1 MTETIIQKS
10 IYLRAMREQVWDF
23 LVDPKKLSSWFNRP
37 NARLQQDQPLEMYG
51 AQSGDTIIWGT
62 VTAERPPEYLEYT
75 FVVKPMGD
83 TVSVVKWTLTQVPGG
98 TRLSLEHS
106 GLPQGT
112 EAFGL
117 LLSLDKGWEEHLTR
131 LRADLSEIS

>member
-10 IYLRAMREQVWDF
+10 IYLRATREQVWDF

-83 TVSVVKWTLTQVPGG
+83 TVSVVKWTLTQVPGEPAC
-98 TRLSLEHS
+98 RLNI
-106 GLPQGT
+106 PDFRK
-112 EAFGL
+112 APR
-117 LLSLDKGWEEHLTR
+117 HLACCFRWTKAGR
-131 LRADLSEIS
+131 NT